1 MDNSTGI
8 PQTIVSTYRSHFG
21 LLWRIMLPVFLLSLC
36 VDIALFFRSAEEHGK
51 LEEFQVEWHANTV
64 NGIDIVAA
72 LPQRE
77 PGLEWRLGFFPAV
90 RLTKE
95 GGSAW
100 IWSLDL
106 RNFRSVNYYTLL
118 LIVLCPLSFAVAQQ
132 KITAKEAWR
141 HTRSKIWTVLGANL
155 LLVLVL
161 DGISIFLS
169 FALSPRFLPPAMS
182 RLGFASMFTVTVTHI
197 YLLVCFS
204 LYNPC
209 LMLEQH
215 SVLSAF
221 RRSYA
226 LVKGNRLRFLLIYL
240 AISWVASTL
249 TSVFLGFV
257 LLTFSAFTQEL
268 SSVSEMLLPFNFFT
282 LFFGANVEVNLA
294 GLPSVP
300 TTVAIVVARGLIF
313 AFFVPVWAIVTTRLY
328 LERVTEA
335 A

>member
-8 PQTIVSTYRSHFG
+8 PRTIVSTYRSHFG
-21 LLWRIMLPVFLLSLC
+21 LLWRIMLPVLLLSLC
-36 VDIALFFRSAEEHGK
+36 VDIALFFRSAEERGK
-51 LEEFQVEWHANTV
+51 LEEFQVEWHVNTV
-64 NGIDIVAA
+64 NGIDIVE

-77 PGLEWRLGFFPAV
+77 PGLEWRPGLFPAV

-169 FALSPRFLPPAMS
+169 FALSSRFLPW
-182 RLGFASMFTVTVTHI
+182 LGFASMFTVTVTHI

-226 LVKGNRLRFLLIYL
+226 LVKGNRCRFLLIYL

-268 SSVSEMLLPFNFFT
+268 SSVSEMLLPFNFLT

-313 AFFVPVWAIVTTRLY
+313 AFFVPIWAIVTTRLY
-328 LERVTEA
+328 LKRVTEA
-335 A
+335 AC

>member
-8 PQTIVSTYRSHFG
+8 PRTIVSTYRSHFG
-21 LLWRIMLPVFLLSLC
+21 LLWRIMLPVLLLSLC
-36 VDIALFFRSAEEHGK
+36 VDIALFFRSAEERGK
-51 LEEFQVEWHANTV
+51 LEEFQFEWHVNTV
-64 NGIDIVAA
+64 NGIGIVE

-77 PGLEWRLGFFPAV
+77 PGLEWSPGSIAAV

-95 GGSAW
+95 GEGAW

-106 RNFRSVNYYTLL
+106 GNFRSVNYYSLL
-118 LIVLCPLSFAVAQQ
+118 LFVLCPLSFAVAQQ

-169 FALSPRFLPPAMS
+169 FALSSRFLPW
-182 RLGFASMFTVTVTHI
+182 LGFASMFTVTVTHI

-282 LFFGANVEVNLA
+282 LFFGANVEVNLV

-313 AFFVPVWAIVTTRLY
+313 AFFVPIWAIVTTRLY

-335 A
+335 AC

>member
-1 MDNSTGI
+1 MGNSTGI
-8 PQTIVSTYRSHFG
+8 PRTIVSTYRSHFG
-21 LLWRIMLPVFLLSLC
+21 LLWRIMLPVLLLSLC
-36 VDIALFFRSAEEHGK
+36 VDIALFFRAAEERGK
-51 LEEFQVEWHANTV
+51 LAEFQVGWHVNTV
-64 NGIDIVAA
+64 NGIDIVA

-77 PGLEWRLGFFPAV
+77 PGREWRLGFFSAV
-90 RLTKE
+90 RLTRE

-106 RNFRSVNYYTLL
+106 RNFRSVNYYSLL

-132 KITAKEAWR
+132 KITAKETWR

-169 FALSPRFLPPAMS
+169 FALSSRFLPW
-182 RLGFASMFTVTVTHI
+182 LGFASMFTVTVTHI

-226 LVKGNRLRFLLIYL
+226 LVKGNRRRFFLIYL
-240 AISWVASTL
+240 VVSWGASTL

-313 AFFVPVWAIVTTRLY
+313 AFFVPLWAIVTTRLY

-335 A
+335 AC